1 MKNKIN
7 RNRQILAVFTV
18 FCFFLTGCVQEPQT
32 TEVDGVEIAKSIQK
46 SVQVHNNG
54 KFVPKDESKETL
66 KLFPE
71 HITCDLKKEENYLR
85 IDAEIIIPN
94 RKATLYTGSVKIET
108 LEKKKLQVITEKLQ
122 QAGLIPTNKEL
133 ESFQVMETYSLYY
146 GNEQLLSLEKT
157 ENLGQNRKPSE
168 EQVENL
174 RDIFKECG
182 FIITLAPQIMNS
194 ELWDGRTYELTQMVE
209 NIPVANGFPATEN
222 NEIMET
228 GGIVSM
234 DQKELI
240 NLDLYNLFSVTKMEE
255 CTDLVGTDI
264 IQKSLKKAVD
274 TYEIVFSEGIKATGM
289 KLEYL
294 LKNIDG
300 EIRLIP
306 VWNFEFD
313 MDSYYEYL
321 EKNPKEREK
330 FSMSNLCVNALDG
343 SVIYAQ

>member
-1 MKNKIN
+1 MKIKAN
-7 RNRQILAVFTV
+7 RNKQILAIFTV
-18 FCFFLTGCVQEPQT
+18 SCFFLTGCVQEPQT
-32 TEVDGVEIAKSIQK
+32 TEMDGVEIAKSIQD
-46 SVQVHNNG
+46 SVPISNNREL
-54 KFVPKDESKETL
+54 VPKDERKKKYGNKESKETL

-71 HITCDLKKEENYLR
+71 HITCDFKKEENHLH

-108 LEKKKLQVITEKLQ
+108 WEKKKLQVITEKFQ

-133 ESFQVMETYSLYY
+133 ESFQVMETYTSLYY

-157 ENLGQNRKPSE
+157 ENLDQNQKPSE

-174 RDIFKECG
+174 RDVFKECG
-182 FIITLAPQIMNS
+182 FIITLTPQIMNS
-194 ELWDGRTYELTQMVE
+194 EPWDGRTYELTQMVE

-222 NEIMET
+222 NEIVET
-228 GGIVSM
+228 GGIASM

-240 NLDLYNLFSVTKMEE
+240 NLDLYNLFSVTKMEA

-274 TYEIVFSEGIKATGM
+274 TYEIVFSEGIKATRM

-294 LKNIDG
+294 LKNTGG

-313 MDSYYEYL
+313 VD
-321 EKNPKEREK
+321 
-330 FSMSNLCVNALDG
+330 
-343 SVIYAQ
+343 